1 MQLLR
6 KLEIQSKTKVIE
18 FINSQ
23 SVGRMATID
32 AKGYPQII
40 PMNFV
45 YINTDETNVDL
56 QCMVRSDA
64 IYMHSHP
71 VGEKLNNI
79 RNNPQVGFEV
89 DQHIC

>member
-1 MQLLR
+1 MFNKCELLR

-40 PMNFV
+40 PMIFCL
-45 YINTDETNVDL
+45 YKY
-56 QCMVRSDA
+56 R
-64 IYMHSHP
+64 
-71 VGEKLNNI
+71 
-79 RNNPQVGFEV
+79 
-89 DQHIC
+89 